1 MSQHL
6 PGGRRDR
13 MERDE
18 RPGAAG
24 PEALRWIERELA
36 SALSAIRYGS
46 IEIVI
51 QDSRVVQIERR
62 EKVRFD
68 AGGRTTTGGR
78 TTP

>member
-1 MSQHL
+1 MSPHT
-6 PGGRRDR
+6 PPAGRDR
-13 MERDE
+13 RQDGEARS
-18 RPGAAG
+18 GVAG

-36 SALSAIRYGS
+36 SALAAIRYGS

-68 AGGRTTTGGR
+68 AGGRM
-78 TTP
+78 TP